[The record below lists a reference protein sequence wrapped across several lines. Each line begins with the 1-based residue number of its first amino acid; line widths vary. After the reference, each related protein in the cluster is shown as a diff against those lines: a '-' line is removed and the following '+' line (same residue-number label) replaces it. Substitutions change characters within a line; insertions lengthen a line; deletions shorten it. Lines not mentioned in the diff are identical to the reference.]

1 MANLDKLV
9 ETMHGGTIMDAALNE
24 LIEDAITVASY
35 GQRSGR
41 FKDNALFLA
50 IQRATAVERLDWS
63 SPETVDLQIALNNA
77 VQAIHPVTLVDLKS
91 GWNPFS
97 QQQDGVRKSDR
108 KKKLFVAVAAV
119 LILLCGYYTVWYQR
133 ATLLLADLSNAKI
146 EQQNAIMNELFFRL
160 VQRDGH
166 AAAVDLGDTSSFS
179 REAIS
184 EKIDELRQIDKMMV
198 ENKQNYNEIFVDI
211 VPGQPV
217 FYHLLGYF
225 TQIPQSTQYFGGCGS
240 TGPPG
245 LMNKQIIPT
254 AENAS
259 DPLSQ
264 LSSIVGERD
273 QKLVQIRCIIGLTA
287 MSEPG
292 RFDYDSKSAADLKR
306 TIDILGF
313 WVLPGLYGALGAL
326 MFFMRA
332 ILSPFYPD
340 PSVSRVALRISLG
353 VFAGIAIVWFWSPS
367 TTQTMAVT
375 NLTLGSFTIAFLV
388 GFSIDVFF
396 ALLDRVVTLATTT
409 INKLGAAN

>member
-1 MANLDKLV
+1 MEEASGKGRATDS
-9 ETMHGGTIMDAALNE
+9 ALRE

-41 FKDNALFLA
+41 FKDNTLFVA
-50 IQRATAVERLDWS
+50 IQRATAAEKLDWS
-63 SPETVDLQIALNNA
+63 SPETVDLQAALNNA

-97 QQQDGVRKSDR
+97 LQDRGRKSDR
-108 KKKLFVAVAAV
+108 KKKLFVAVAAI

-133 ATLLLADLSNAKI
+133 ATLLLADLSNAKV

-160 VQRDGH
+160 VESDDSTTV
-166 AAAVDLGDTSSFS
+166 AELGDSSSFS
-179 REAIS
+179 RVAIS
-184 EKIDELRQIDKMMV
+184 EKIDQLRLIDKIMV
-198 ENKQNYNEIFVDI
+198 ENKQNYNEILVDT
-211 VPGQPV
+211 VPGQPL
-217 FYHLLGYF
+217 FYYLLGYVW
-225 TQIPQSTQYFGGCGS
+225 QIPKSSQYSGGCGS
-240 TGPPG
+240 KGPPG
-245 LMNKQIIPT
+245 FVNNPT
-254 AENAS
+254 TPVAAN
-259 DPLSQ
+259 DPLAR
-264 LSSIVGERD
+264 LSSIIGERD
-273 QKLVQIRCIIGLTA
+273 QKLLQIRCIIGLTA

-292 RFDYDSKSAADLKR
+292 RFDYNSKSAADLRR
-306 TIDILGF
+306 TSDILGF

-340 PSVSRVALRISLG
+340 PSVSRVALRIALG

-367 TTQTMAVT
+367 TTQTMAAT

-396 ALLDRVVTLATTT
+396 ALLDRLVTLATMT

>member
-1 MANLDKLV
+1 MEEAAGK
-9 ETMHGGTIMDAALNE
+9 GRAMDSALSE

-41 FKDNALFLA
+41 FKDNTLFVA
-50 IQRATAVERLDWS
+50 VQRATAAEKLDWS
-63 SPETVDLQIALNNA
+63 SPETVDLQTALNNA

-97 QQQDGVRKSDR
+97 QQPDGGRKSDR
-108 KKKLFVAVAAV
+108 KKKLFVAVAAI

-133 ATLLLADLSNAKI
+133 ATLLLADLSNAKV

-160 VQRDGH
+160 VERDDSTTV
-166 AAAVDLGDTSSFS
+166 AELGDSSSFS
-179 REAIS
+179 RVAIS
-184 EKIDELRQIDKMMV
+184 EKIDQLRLIDKMMV

-211 VPGQPV
+211 VPGQPL
-217 FYHLLGYF
+217 FYYLLGYF
-225 TQIPQSTQYFGGCGS
+225 SQVPKSSQYFGGCGS

-245 LMNKQIIPT
+245 LMST
-254 AENAS
+254 ANTAVVNAD
-259 DPLSQ
+259 DPLAR

-273 QKLVQIRCIIGLTA
+273 QKLLQIRCIIGLTA

-292 RFDYDSKSAADLKR
+292 RFDYNSKSAADLRR
-306 TIDILGF
+306 TSDILGF

-340 PSVSRVALRISLG
+340 PSVSRVALRIALG

-367 TTQTMAVT
+367 TTQTMAAT

-396 ALLDRVVTLATTT
+396 ALLDRLVTLATMT

>member
-1 MANLDKLV
+1 MEEASGK
-9 ETMHGGTIMDAALNE
+9 GRAMDSALRE

-41 FKDNALFLA
+41 FKDNMLFVA
-50 IQRATAVERLDWS
+50 IQRATAAEKLDWS
-63 SPETVDLQIALNNA
+63 SPETVDLQAALNSA

-97 QQQDGVRKSDR
+97 LQDGGRKSDR
-108 KKKLFVAVAAV
+108 KKKLFVAVAAI

-133 ATLLLADLSNAKI
+133 ATLLLADLSNAKV

-160 VQRDGH
+160 VESDDSTTV
-166 AAAVDLGDTSSFS
+166 AELGDSSSFS
-179 REAIS
+179 RVAIS
-184 EKIDELRQIDKMMV
+184 EKIDQLRLIDKIMV
-198 ENKQNYNEIFVDI
+198 ENKQNYNEILVDT
-211 VPGQPV
+211 VPGQPLV
-217 FYHLLGYF
+217 YYLLGYVW
-225 TQIPQSTQYFGGCGS
+225 QIPKSSQYSGGCGS

-245 LMNKQIIPT
+245 FMNNPT
-254 AENAS
+254 TPVAAN
-259 DPLSQ
+259 DPLAR
-264 LSSIVGERD
+264 LSSIIGERD
-273 QKLVQIRCIIGLTA
+273 QKLLQIRCIIGLTA

-292 RFDYDSKSAADLKR
+292 RFDYNSKSAADLRR
-306 TIDILGF
+306 TSDVLGF

-340 PSVSRVALRISLG
+340 PSVSRVALRIALG

-367 TTQTMAVT
+367 TTQTMAAT

-396 ALLDRVVTLATTT
+396 ALLDRLVTLATMT